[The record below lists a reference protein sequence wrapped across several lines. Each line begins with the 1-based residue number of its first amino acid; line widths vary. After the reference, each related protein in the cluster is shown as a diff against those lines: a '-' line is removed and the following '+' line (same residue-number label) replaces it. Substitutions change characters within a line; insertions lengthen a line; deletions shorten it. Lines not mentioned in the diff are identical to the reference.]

1 MILSK
6 QILSETQK
14 DILRKGLTFIPKPKK
29 LNIHSLHNDVRLFMH
44 RMKCKFEFY
53 HKPQKTTK
61 SRDPFEIKKQTYL
74 NPERL
79 SDNGTLDTF
88 LHRIRLD
95 MVNEYKHKQ
104 NRTDNMTRKERKAL
118 NELIN
123 NPTLIINKAD
133 KGSTVVVQ
141 DRCDYITEANKHLA
155 DPQTYKRLNENITSK
170 LKEII
175 TTKLES
181 LYRNGFLLNNWYQF
195 CKPPANHRTSKL
207 YFLKK
212 IHKNPMGI
220 RPIVSSCE
228 SITER
233 ISQFVDRWLQP
244 YVQRLP
250 SYVKDTTEFIN
261 QIE

>member
-1 MILSK
+1 M
-6 QILSETQK
+6 
-14 DILRKGLTFIPKPKK
+14 
-29 LNIHSLHNDVRLFMH
+29 N
-44 RMKCKFEFY
+44 
-53 HKPQKTTK
+53 
-61 SRDPFEIKKQTYL
+61 
-74 NPERL
+74 
-79 SDNGTLDTF
+79 
-88 LHRIRLD
+88 
-95 MVNEYKHKQ
+95 YKHKQ

-155 DPQTYKRLNENITSK
+155 DPKTYKRLNENITSK

-228 SITER
+228 SITE
-233 ISQFVDRWLQP
+233 
-244 YVQRLP
+244 
-250 SYVKDTTEFIN
+250 
-261 QIE
+261 